1 MASEHPVIT
10 IDRGKDKYSG
20 LLAVG
25 RSYEYVTIGGQAIP
39 IEEARKLPA
48 MISQACDDAR
58 NGRRSRLN
66 ARQPMT
72 PGWPVNVTRA
82 ERLRQ
87 FARSAHQSGATFYA
101 EIGDHRQRRLLHEH

>member
-48 MISQACDDAR
+48 MISQACDDAQEWQA
-58 NGRRSRLN
+58 L
-66 ARQPMT
+66 Q
-72 PGWPVNVTRA
+72 A
-82 ERLRQ
+82 ERQ
-87 FARSAHQSGATFYA
+87 AAHDAWLAG
-101 EIGDHRQRRLLHEH
+101 ERDPR

>member
-48 MISQACDDAR
+48 MISQACDDAQEWR
-58 NGRRSRLN
+58 AL
-66 ARQPMT
+66 Q
-72 PGWPVNVTRA
+72 A
-82 ERLRQ
+82 ERQ
-87 FARSAHQSGATFYA
+87 AAHDAWLAG
-101 EIGDHRQRRLLHEH
+101 ERDPR